1 MNTKSKM
8 LVVAVLLNCL
18 PLCAQ
23 TPSSMKA
30 VVIHSYGGPEVL
42 KYEDAPR
49 PEPKE
54 DEILI
59 RVIAASVNPVD
70 VGIRSGKYADY
81 FHTKLPLIPGMDAAG
96 VVKKWSQRDKVQS
109 R

>member
-1 MNTKSKM
+1 
-8 LVVAVLLNCL
+8 
-18 PLCAQ
+18 
-23 TPSSMKA
+23 MKA
-30 VVIHSYGGPEVL
+30 IVIHSYGGPDVL

-70 VGIRSGKYADY
+70 VAIRSGKYRRLFSHEASA
-81 FHTKLPLIPGMDAAG
+81 HSRNGRG
-96 VVKKWSQRDKVQS
+96 RSGGENGSERDDVQNG
-109 R
+109 